1 MGRNGAIQLKEVRM
15 EKHISDFMVHVD
27 DFLTPDEQNDLE
39 DYVRHQACVV
49 SAGMSAEKPHLM
61 MVAYDSECGPARN
74 ILHQI
79 RQKGIRAEMIGF

>member
-1 MGRNGAIQLKEVRM
+1 M

-27 DFLTPDEQNDLE
+27 NFLTPEEQSALE

-49 SAGMSAEKPHLM
+49 SAGMSANKPHLM
-61 MVAYDSECGPARN
+61 MVTYDSACGPARN

-79 RQKGIRAEMIGF
+79 REMGIRAEMIGF